1 MKTVIIRFY
10 EKGETP
16 KRATIT
22 YSGKIPS
29 SEMEKLQNW
38 GFDEEEAI
46 HKAKTLLTINVIPS
60 S

>member
-10 EKGETP
+10 EQGEAT

-22 YSGKIPS
+22 YSGKIPP
-29 SEMEKLQNW
+29 SEMEKLQKW
-38 GFDEEEAI
+38 GFNEEEAV